1 MCVVC
6 CVLLYYACVD
16 TGVPFFFL
24 SYINDLLASGRI
36 PDLYDQEG
44 KDEICNMVTSR
55 VKEDGLVPDAPVRR
69 RKEGR
74 RCLLCF
80 YAVLCVVYCVL
91 CVLCVLWCVRC
102 DACYVY
108 DDDAWRAYRVCC

>member
-1 MCVVC
+1 MVFDVC
-6 CVLLYYACVD
+6 CMLCASVYACVD

-80 YAVLCVVYCVL
+80 YAVLCVVYCV
-91 CVLCVLWCVRC
+91 RC
-102 DACYVY
+102 GACYVYDDACYVY
-108 DDDAWRAYRVCC
+108 DDAWYAYRVCC